1 MKFNPP
7 PGWPAPPPGWSPP
20 PGWNPDP
27 SWPPPPD
34 GWQLWVGDDTA
45 PATPDTNGTVVAET
59 PARPP
64 DRHSAPNPSLPL
76 PTSTVPAAP
85 PTPRPAADTAALLS
99 RIRELES
106 ALAAAQDDSRTVIE
120 LSDQRILQDV
130 GIYRYHH
137 PLEDAAAYKDRLH
150 ALEARINDVVK
161 SGRAVLAADLFTFDG
176 SLAKGRRMVG
186 DLSRLM
192 LRAYNAEADNCVR
205 SLRSGNVTTAK
216 KRLESAVTAIE
227 KLGAVMQMRVN
238 PDYHTLRVEELELT
252 ADFQMKVQEERER
265 AREERELLREQR
277 RAEAEL
283 AAERERL
290 EKERA
295 HYVSVVE
302 SLRAKGDTAAVAEL
316 SGRLADIEQ
325 AIEANDYRIANI
337 RAGYVYVISNVGAF
351 GPNIVKIGMTRRLE
365 PLDRVRELGDAS
377 VPFRYDVHALFF
389 SDDAV
394 TLEAEL
400 HKAFADRRVNFVNE
414 RREFFF
420 ATPAEVRD
428 VMLAKTG
435 GMLEFTELPAAPE
448 YFQSVSRWPAEAQ
461 GLTGPLTLART
472 TSSTPATEDPIL
484 AEANGPSHEQ
494 PAFER
499 SEPEARKCSNVA
511 CANFGRPISERQ
523 CPLCFHYA
531 QA

>member
-7 PGWPAPPPGWSPP
+7 PGWPTPPPGWTPP
-20 PGWNPDP
+20 AGWNPDP

-34 GWQLWVGDDTA
+34 GWQLWIADDTA
-45 PATPDTNGTVVAET
+45 PPNLDASDTGASEIPAQPHGRHTAAE
-59 PARPP
+59 
-64 DRHSAPNPSLPL
+64 SSV
-76 PTSTVPAAP
+76 PTQTVPATP
-85 PTPRPAADTAALLS
+85 PPPGPAADPAALLA

-106 ALAAAQDDSRTVIE
+106 ALAAAQGGSATVIE
-120 LSDQRILQDV
+120 LSDQRMLQDV

-137 PLEDAAAYKDRLH
+137 PLEDAAAYKNRLH
-150 ALEARINDVVK
+150 ALESRINEVVK
-161 SGRAVLAADLFTFDG
+161 VGGAVLAADLFTFDG

-238 PDYHTLRVEELELT
+238 PDYHALRVEELELT
-252 ADFQMKVQEERER
+252 ADFQIKVQEERER

-295 HYVSVVE
+295 HYVNVLE
-302 SLRAKGDTAAVAEL
+302 SLRAKGDTTAVAEL
-316 SGRLADIEQ
+316 SGRLADIDQ

-394 TLEAEL
+394 TLEGEL

-420 ATPAEVRD
+420 ATPADVRD

-435 GMLEFTELPAAPE
+435 GMLEFTERPAAPE
-448 YFQSVSRWPAEAQ
+448 YFQSVSRWPATAQ
-461 GLTGPLTLART
+461 RLTPSSASTQT
-472 TSSTPATEDPIL
+472 TASTPGTDEPYL
-484 AEANGPSHEQ
+484 AESNDPSLEGPALNKS
-494 PAFER
+494 ASER
-499 SEPEARKCSNVA
+499 RKCSNAA
-511 CANFGRPISERQ
+511 CANFGRPTGERQ
-523 CPLCFHYA
+523 CPLCFHYT
-531 QA
+531 QV